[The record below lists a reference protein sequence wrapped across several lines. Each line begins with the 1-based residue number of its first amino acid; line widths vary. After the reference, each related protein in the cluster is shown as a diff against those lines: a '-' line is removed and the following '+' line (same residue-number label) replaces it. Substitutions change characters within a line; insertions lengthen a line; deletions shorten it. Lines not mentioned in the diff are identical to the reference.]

1 MTTIPP
7 QWVATNTLLPDGRL
21 VYAFEIAFP
30 AKGYRIKSCD
40 DCGYHAKYL
49 VMETCTNGDGHPD
62 NSRIW
67 HYCGECWV
75 GG

>member
-7 QWVATNTLLPDGRL
+7 QWVATNNLLPDGRL

-40 DCGYHAKYL
+40 DCGHHANFL
-49 VMETCTNGDGHPD
+49 VMETDRHGLPD
-62 NSRIW
+62 TSRIW
-67 HYCGECWV
+67 HYCGVCWV